1 MASTHPNGF
10 SRRDFI
16 KLGTVGGITLLL
28 GRLPT
33 AQAVEVNS
41 GPSPT
46 DWMGSNGK
54 PKFRWDAIRKVTGEK
69 NFSFD
74 FRAKDLPG
82 WPEQQGYAFMLK
94 ATDAEHR
101 FEGIDLS
108 VLGADLQPDRLLLQK
123 DLADKGLQAPDSMG
137 KGFYGE
143 HILLPV
149 GETAPLLG
157 HPVAILFYKDFDRFQ
172 AAKRALL
179 FEKSAVKY
187 GEFTGPKPPANYGA
201 GRFVR
206 IGGAQ
211 PYEAPLFAPFQNGS
225 IKGAFDGN
233 EVVWPPFTPDRELF
247 MPEVIK
253 RKRGSGFEDSLHA
266 SSLDPT
272 VAEQAM
278 DAAMLIADEIEQAR
292 NNPDK
297 LVLARRGFSQSI
309 DPCAMEPDNCT
320 AWYDAKNRSLYIM
333 TATQSPA
340 GVASAAAAMVKDN
353 SQAPVERIILLTGST
368 VGYGSKDYS
377 VFPYYA
383 IAACLYSDGMP
394 VRMAN
399 NRYEQFQLGMK
410 RHSIEMD
417 VTITADRKTGKFE
430 VLKGAYVCNGG
441 GRENLSVAVSHVAA
455 RGAQSIYYFPKSDLT
470 AVALATRAVEAGSMR
485 GFGSLQSLSVTE
497 VMVDEIA
504 GELGLDPIEL
514 RRRNALHEGWQ
525 NTQGGVQA
533 GDPRLLEMLD
543 LAAKHPLW
551 VNRQK
556 AKADFEAANPGK
568 RYGVGFAQVQQVYG
582 SSGDPSILV
591 LEFDSNGKLSMRHCV
606 QEIGTGAT
614 TAQQVMVW
622 QALGKAPDE
631 VEFGVTEFP
640 ELPLTSAWADQKLQD
655 EYSKNNPYWVPSIVP
670 DMSSSSSVYYIGF
683 ATRQAARFLLEFT
696 LWPAARAIWSEGA
709 GGGAMS
715 SFNVQLA
722 DLRIGPD
729 GLGGAGMK
737 PIAFEQLAR
746 KAHEMGLITGVAVH
760 TYSRWEWA
768 RAEFDIPGVGL
779 RNLPIDALAV
789 RYGDGAPAALKNRMT
804 VAGYDFIKRKSATY
818 PPTQRSSAGPTTYTP
833 ASYIVE
839 LNVNTFTGQVQ
850 VMSHHGLMDPGT
862 MTVPELVSG
871 QLQGGAA
878 MGIGHALMEELP
890 LYEDGPGNGTWNF
903 NRYTLPRARDVAV
916 WTQTADYLPP
926 LSETSP
932 PKGLAELGMVPMVAA
947 VSNALSHAVGKRFYH
962 YPVTPQKIKE
972 ALSQTA
978 SSVVSG
984 EALREQQAQAT
995 ANQ

>member
-1 MASTHPNGF
+1 MSTHQTGF

-33 AQAVEVNS
+33 AHALEVNS
-41 GPSPT
+41 GASST
-46 DWMGSNGK
+46 DWIGRDGK
-54 PKFRWDAIRKVTGEK
+54 AKFRWDAIRKVTGQK

-74 FRAKDLPG
+74 FRSSDLPG
-82 WPEQQGYAFMLK
+82 WPQQQGYAFMLK
-94 ATDAEHR
+94 ASDAEHR
-101 FEGIDLS
+101 FEGVDIS
-108 VLGADLQPDRLLLQK
+108 ILGDDLQPDRLLLQK
-123 DLADKGLQAPDSMG
+123 DLAEHGLEAPKSMG

-157 HPVAILFYKDFDRFQ
+157 HPVAILFYKDYDRFQ
-172 AAKRALL
+172 AAKRKLR
-179 FEKSAVKY
+179 FDTTVVKY

-206 IGGAQ
+206 IGGET
-211 PYEAPLFAPFQNGS
+211 PYDPPKFAPFQNGS
-225 IKGAFDGN
+225 LKGGFHGN
-233 EVVWPPFTPDRELF
+233 DVVWPPFKPDNALF
-247 MPEVIK
+247 IPEVIK

-272 VAEQAM
+272 VPEQAM
-278 DAAMLIADEIEQAR
+278 DAAMIIAEDIEQAR
-292 NNPDK
+292 HNPDK
-297 LVLARRGFSQSI
+297 IVLERHGFSQSI

-320 AWYDAKNRSLYIM
+320 AWYDAKTRSLHIM

-353 SQAPVERIILLTGST
+353 TQVPVERIILLTGST

-383 IAACLYSDGMP
+383 IAACLYSGGMP
-394 VRMAN
+394 VRIAN
-399 NRYEQFQLGMK
+399 DRYEQFQLGMK
-410 RHSIEMD
+410 RHSIAMD
-417 VTITADRKTGKFE
+417 VSITADRKTGQFE
-430 VLKGAYVCNGG
+430 ILKGFYNCNGG

-455 RGAQSIYYFPKSDLT
+455 RGAQSVYYFPKSDLAT
-470 AVALATRAVEAGSMR
+470 VAMATQAVEAGSMR
-485 GFGSLQSLSVTE
+485 GFGSLQSMSITE
-497 VMVDEIA
+497 VMVDELA
-504 GELGLDPIEL
+504 DELGIDPIEL
-514 RRRNALHEGWQ
+514 RRRNALREGAQ

-533 GDPRLLEMLD
+533 GDPRIEEMLD

-551 VNRQK
+551 ANRDK
-556 AKADFEAANPGK
+556 AKAEYDAANPGK

-582 SSGDPSILV
+582 SSGDPSLLV
-591 LEFDSNGKLSMRHCV
+591 LEFDSDGKLNMRHCA

-622 QALGKAPDE
+622 QALGKAPDH
-631 VEFGVTEFP
+631 VDFGVTEFP
-640 ELPLTSAWADQKLQD
+640 ELPLTSSWADQKLQD
-655 EYSKNNPYWVPSIVP
+655 EYSKNDPYWVPSIIP

-696 LWPAARAIWSEGA
+696 LWPAAQAIWSQGA
-709 GGGAMS
+709 GGGPLS
-715 SFNVQLA
+715 SFNVQFS

-737 PIAFEQLAR
+737 PIAFEQLAK
-746 KAHEMGLITGVAVH
+746 KAHEMGLITGVALH
-760 TYSRWEWA
+760 TFSRWEWA
-768 RAEFDIPGVGL
+768 SAEFDIPGIGV
-779 RNLPIDALAV
+779 RTLPIDALAI
-789 RYGDGAPAALKNRMT
+789 RYGDGAPDSLKQRMT
-804 VAGYDFIKRKSATY
+804 TAGYDFIKRNSATY

-833 ASYIVE
+833 AAYIVE
-839 LNVNTFTGQVQ
+839 LNVNTFTGQVE
-850 VMSHHGLMDPGT
+850 VMNHHSLMDPGT
-862 MTVPELVSG
+862 MIVPELVSG

-903 NRYTLPRARDVAV
+903 NRYMLPRAKDVAV
-916 WTQTADYLPP
+916 WKQTADYLPP

-932 PKGLAELGMVPMVAA
+932 PKGMAELGMIPVVAA
-947 VSNALSHAVGKRFYH
+947 ISNAITHAVDKRFYEF
-962 YPVTPQKIKE
+962 PITPKKIKE
-972 ALSQTA
+972 ALA
-978 SSVVSG
+978 
-984 EALREQQAQAT
+984 
-995 ANQ
+995 